1 MSQGFAEL
9 TNAYRPWPDRR
20 RRTAELRSRQP
31 FADDVLGLY
40 AGLLDVQER
49 AWDEAASS
57 SVEASG
63 LMTFLSE
70 RVLPGVVE
78 ATMSAG
84 PEKLRQALPGRLHS
98 ADLQELFRRWIE
110 SKEQAVV
117 DRYLAR
123 AALAPVLEARPDLR
137 SLCTGPRDERHCPTC
152 GGLPQLSYL
161 GYSDEALVSGP
172 RYLLCS
178 RCEASWVYPRLA
190 CPACGERSAPRL
202 HVLEEEGDATFRH
215 LRIDVCESCSN
226 YLLCVDLR
234 KDAAA
239 VPLVDELAA
248 TPLHLFAKDRG
259 LTRVVPNLM
268 GF

>member
-1 MSQGFAEL
+1 MSQGYAEL

-31 FADDVLGLY
+31 FAEDVLALY
-40 AGLLDVQER
+40 AGLLGGQER
-49 AWDEAASS
+49 AWDEATSS
-57 SVEASG
+57 GVEASG
-63 LMTFLSE
+63 LMTFLTD

-98 ADLQELFRRWIE
+98 ADLDDLFLRWLE

-123 AALAPVLEARPDLR
+123 AALSPVLEARPDLR
-137 SLCTGPRDERHCPTC
+137 SLCTGPRDERHCPSC

-161 GYSDEALVSGP
+161 GFSDEALVSGP

-178 RCEASWVYPRLA
+178 RCEASWIYPRLA
-190 CPACGERSAPRL
+190 CPACGEQSAPRL
-202 HVLEEEGDATFRH
+202 QVLEEEGEATFRH
-215 LRIDVCESCSN
+215 LRIDVCESCSH

-248 TPLHLFAKDRG
+248 TPLHLFAQDRG

>member
-20 RRTAELRSRQP
+20 RRVAELRARYP
-31 FADDVLGLY
+31 FAEEVLALY
-40 AGLLDVQER
+40 ASLLDVQER

-57 SVEASG
+57 RLEAG
-63 LMTFLSE
+63 LVAFLTE
-70 RVLPGVVE
+70 RVLPGVVD

-84 PEKLRQALPGRLHS
+84 PEKLRQSLPGRLHS
-98 ADLQELFRRWIE
+98 ADLPDLFRRWIE
-110 SKEQAVV
+110 SREQAVV

-137 SLCTGPRDERHCPTC
+137 SLCKGPRDERHCPSC

-161 GYSDEALVSGP
+161 GFSEEDLVSAP

-178 RCEASWVYPRLA
+178 RCEASWIYPRLA

-202 HVLEEEGDATFRH
+202 HVLEEEGEATFRH
-215 LRIDVCESCSN
+215 LRMDACESCSH

-248 TPLHLFAKDRG
+248 TPLHLYAKDRG